1 MTARIAIGNISGD
14 YKMHVSKSG
23 YDALTDDAY
32 LLFTSEKSSF
42 RVLQK
47 GTVTIPGNT
56 LSGTASIS
64 GISSGQYFGTIV
76 SQGGAFFFMAAVI
89 ERVTADSTS
98 ITVVA
103 RSTTPSARTFQYVVV
118 VW

>member
-1 MTARIAIGNISGD
+1 MTARIAIGNIGGD
-14 YKMHVSKSG
+14 YKMHVSRTG

-47 GTVTIPGNT
+47 GTVTIPANT

-64 GISSGQYFGTIV
+64 GISSGQYFGAIV

-89 ERVTADSTS
+89 ERVTVNSTS
-98 ITVVA
+98 VTIVA
-103 RSTTPSARTFQYVVV
+103 RSTVTSARNFQYVVV